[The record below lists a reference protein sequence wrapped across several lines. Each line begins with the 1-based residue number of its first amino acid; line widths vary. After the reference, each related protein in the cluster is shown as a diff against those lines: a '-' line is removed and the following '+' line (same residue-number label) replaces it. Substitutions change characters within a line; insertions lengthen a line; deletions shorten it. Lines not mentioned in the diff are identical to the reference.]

1 MSLGSGPGKAWLRGR
16 FAGPYLRDALLDRG
30 VMGETLET
38 AAPWSGLMDLYAA
51 VGDALRS
58 ALEGRGTPGS

>member
-1 MSLGSGPGKAWLRGR
+1 MRGR

-38 AAPWSGLMDLYAA
+38 ATPWSGLMDLYAA
-51 VGDALRS
+51 VGRRAAVGARGARDSGRS
-58 ALEGRGTPGS
+58 